1 MLVES
6 LWEAL
11 IFCRYYHHL
20 SVCVCVY
27 ACMRVYVC
35 VYVCMCVCHWCSLQ
49 ELKES
54 GELQELVPKVQSL
67 DDR

>member
-1 MLVES
+1 M
-6 LWEAL
+6 
-11 IFCRYYHHL
+11 
-20 SVCVCVY
+20 CVY